1 MVSDARRRKGNSNA
15 FWFVFLGVLSVAI
28 VVLTAVI
35 IIKTVNKNNTSEQA
49 PEYEATSEQ
58 IERTETLQE
67 IRERVASAD
76 SWEEYIDKK
85 ISEYEGK
92 DEEIEVKN
100 IKVYRLVFEGR
111 IAEALEILDAIDVDN
126 LSEYNK
132 IQYYLAMA
140 EVSRSSG
147 DTVGEER
154 YMKLMEEVRDNY
166 YASSEGAGGE

>member
-1 MVSDARRRKGNSNA
+1 M
-15 FWFVFLGVLSVAI
+15 
-28 VVLTAVI
+28 
-35 IIKTVNKNNTSEQA
+35 
-49 PEYEATSEQ
+49 
-58 IERTETLQE
+58 QE
-67 IRERVASAD
+67 IRERVASVD

-111 IAEALEILDAIDVDN
+111 IAEALEILDAIDVN
-126 LSEYNK
+126 SLSEYNK

-140 EVSRSSG
+140 EVSRNSG

-166 YASSEGAGGE
+166 YANSEGAGGE